1 MSSVHYAVI
10 DTPLDRLGVAWSAAG
25 LRRIWFYG
33 ADTSSPVP
41 VEWHRL
47 AEPAFGAGEQLAAY
61 FSGERVDF
69 DLPLDA
75 RGTPFQQRVWQALT
89 EIPYG
94 RTRTYGEIARRLG
107 RPRAARAV
115 GGANHRN
122 PLPVVVPCHR
132 VIGAGGALTGYAG
145 GLRIKRFLLD
155 LEAGSSSRAAA

>member
-1 MSSVHYAVI
+1 MSSVHYAVME
-10 DTPLDRLGVAWSAAG
+10 TPLGRLGVAWSAAG

-33 ADTSSPVP
+33 ADTALPVP
-41 VEWHRL
+41 AEWHRL
-47 AEPAFGAGEQLAAY
+47 ADPAFGAGEQLAAY
-61 FSGERVDF
+61 FSGERVEF

-75 RGTPFQQRVWQALT
+75 RGTPFQRRVWQALT

-94 RTRTYGEIARRLG
+94 ATSTYGEIARSLG
-107 RPRAARAV
+107 RPKSARAV
-115 GGANHRN
+115 GGANRRN

-132 VIGAGGALTGYAG
+132 VIGAGGSLTGYAG

>member
-25 LRRIWFYG
+25 LRRIWFYC
-33 ADTSSPVP
+33 ADSAPPVP
-41 VEWHRL
+41 AEWHRL

-94 RTRTYGEIARRLG
+94 GTSTYGEIARRLG
-107 RPRAARAV
+107 RPRSARAV

-132 VIGAGGALTGYAG
+132 VIGAGGSLTGYAG

>member
-1 MSSVHYAVI
+1 MSSVHYAVLE
-10 DTPLDRLGVAWSAAG
+10 TPLDRLGVAWSAAG
-25 LRRIWFYG
+25 LRRIWFYR
-33 ADTSSPVP
+33 ADTASPVP
-41 VEWHRL
+41 AEWHRL
-47 AEPAFGAGEQLAAY
+47 AEPAFGAGEQLAAW
-61 FSGERVDF
+61 FAGERVEF

-75 RGTPFQQRVWQALT
+75 RGTPFQRRVWQALT

-94 RTRTYGEIARRLG
+94 GTSTYGEIARRLG

-132 VIGAGGALTGYAG
+132 VIGAGGSLTGYAG

>member
-1 MSSVHYAVI
+1 MSPVHYAVM
-10 DTPLDRLGVAWSAAG
+10 DTPLDRLGVAWSAVG
-25 LRRIWFYG
+25 LRRIWFAG
-33 ADTSSPVP
+33 ADSAPPVP
-41 VEWHRL
+41 PEWQRCP
-47 AEPAFGAGEQLAAY
+47 EPAFGAGEQLAEY

-75 RGTPFQQRVWQALT
+75 AGTPFQRRVWQALT

-94 RTRTYGEIARRLG
+94 GTSTYGEIARRLG

-115 GGANHRN
+115 GGANNRN

-132 VIGAGGALTGYAG
+132 VIGAGGSLTGYAG

-155 LEAGSSSRAAA
+155 LEAGNSSRAAA

>member
-1 MSSVHYAVI
+1 MSSVDYAMI

-25 LRRIWFYG
+25 LRRIWFAG
-33 ADTSSPVP
+33 ADPVAP
-41 VEWHRL
+41 AEWQRRP
-47 AEPAFGAGEQLAAY
+47 ESAFGAGEQLAAY
-61 FSGERVDF
+61 FAGERVEF

-75 RGTPFQQRVWQALT
+75 CGTPFQRRVWQALT

-94 RTRTYGEIARRLG
+94 STSSYGEVARRLG

-132 VIGAGGALTGYAG
+132 VIGAGGSLTGYAG
-145 GLRIKRFLLD
+145 GLRIKRFLLE
-155 LEAGSSSRAAA
+155 LEAGNASRAAA

>member
-1 MSSVHYAVI
+1 MSRVDYAVM
-10 DTPLDRLGVAWSAAG
+10 DTPLDGLGVAWSAAG
-25 LRRIWFYG
+25 LRRIWFAC
-33 ADTSSPVP
+33 ADAAPPVP
-41 VEWHRL
+41 AEWRRRPG
-47 AEPAFGAGEQLAAY
+47 PAFGAGEQLAAY
-61 FSGERVDF
+61 FAGERLEF

-75 RGTPFQQRVWQALT
+75 CGTPFQRRVWQALT

-94 RTRTYGEIARRLG
+94 GTCTYGEIARRLG

-115 GGANHRN
+115 GGANHHN

-132 VIGAGGALTGYAG
+132 VIGAGGSLTGYAG

>member
-1 MSSVHYAVI
+1 MSSVHYALLE
-10 DTPLDRLGVAWSAAG
+10 TPLDRLGVAWSAAG

-33 ADTSSPVP
+33 ADNASPVP
-41 VEWHRL
+41 AEWRLL
-47 AEPAFGAGEQLAAY
+47 AEPAFGAGEQLAAW
-61 FSGERVDF
+61 FSGERVEF

-89 EIPYG
+89 KIPYG
-94 RTRTYGEIARRLG
+94 GTSTYGEIARRLG
-107 RPRAARAV
+107 RPRGARAV

-132 VIGAGGALTGYAG
+132 VIGAGGSLTGYAG

>member
-1 MSSVHYAVI
+1 MN
-10 DTPLDRLGVAWSAAG
+10 DLTRGSAGSETLQAEP
-25 LRRIWFYG
+25 
-33 ADTSSPVP
+33 APA
-41 VEWHRL
+41 EWQPRP
-47 AEPAFGAGEQLAAY
+47 EPAFGAGEQLAAY
-61 FSGERVDF
+61 FSGEPVDF

-75 RGTPFQQRVWQALT
+75 RGTPFQRRVWQALT

-94 RTRTYGEIARRLG
+94 GTTTYGEIARRLG

-115 GGANHRN
+115 GGANNRN

-132 VIGAGGALTGYAG
+132 VIGAGGSLTGYAG

>member
-1 MSSVHYAVI
+1 MSSVHYAII
-10 DTPLDRLGVAWSAAG
+10 DTPLGALGVAWSAAG
-25 LRRIWFYG
+25 LRRIWFAG
-33 ADTSSPVP
+33 ADSAPPVP
-41 VEWHRL
+41 PEWQRCP
-47 AEPAFGAGEQLAAY
+47 EPAFGAGEQLAEY

-75 RGTPFQQRVWQALT
+75 GGTPFQRRVWQALT

-94 RTRTYGEIARRLG
+94 STSTYGEIARRLG

-115 GGANHRN
+115 GGANNRN

-132 VIGAGGALTGYAG
+132 VIGAGGSLTGYAG

-155 LEAGSSSRAAA
+155 LEAGNSSRAAA

>member
-1 MSSVHYAVI
+1 MSPVHYAVM
-10 DTPLDRLGVAWSAAG
+10 DTPLGALGVAWSAAG
-25 LRRIWFYG
+25 LRRIWFAG
-33 ADTSSPVP
+33 ADSAPPVP
-41 VEWHRL
+41 PEWQRCP
-47 AEPAFGAGEQLAAY
+47 EPAFGAGEQLAEY

-75 RGTPFQQRVWQALT
+75 GGTPFQRRVWQALT

-94 RTRTYGEIARRLG
+94 RTSTYGEIARRLG

-115 GGANHRN
+115 GGANNRN

-132 VIGAGGALTGYAG
+132 VIGAGGSLTGYAG

-155 LEAGSSSRAAA
+155 LEAGDSSRAAA